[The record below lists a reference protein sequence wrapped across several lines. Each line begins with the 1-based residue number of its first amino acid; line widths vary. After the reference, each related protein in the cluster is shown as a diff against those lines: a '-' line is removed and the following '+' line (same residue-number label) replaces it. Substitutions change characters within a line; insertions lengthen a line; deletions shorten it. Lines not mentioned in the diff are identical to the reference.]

1 MLFEAAAWRP
11 DRPRPDV
18 EETLAASAVARY
30 IDDWPRDGDAGVVAA
45 AVGAAWY
52 RRFTADAPGYGFV
65 AAHIPEVTIGVVAG
79 ARGRGIGGA
88 LLRALADA
96 ARADDL
102 EALSL
107 SVEEDNPAL
116 RLYERA
122 GFERVALVTNAWTMR
137 LTL

>member
-1 MLFEAAAWRP
+1 
-11 DRPRPDV
+11 
-18 EETLAASAVARY
+18 VARY
-30 IDDWPRDGDAGVVAA
+30 IDGWPRDGDAGVVAA
-45 AVGAAWY
+45 AEGRDVGAAWY
-52 RRFTADAPGYGFV
+52 RRFTDDAPGYGFV

-96 ARADDL
+96 ARAGDL

-116 RLYERA
+116 RLYERV
-122 GFERVALVTNAWTMR
+122 GFERVAIVANAWTMR
-137 LTL
+137 LTV